1 MLTKYQRQVAVE
13 LADSLLES
21 GMLFGEELEWYLRL
35 NIKCSFGLK
44 SEEQYFE
51 FEDQVLKYVENK
63 TRFVKVLDVK
73 NNKVEIF
80 NNISE
85 FANKL
90 GVTNN
95 RVTMA
100 ISGKNLMMKR
110 YRIEYVKISVREL
123 MAC

>member
-1 MLTKYQRQVAVE
+1 MLTKYQRLIAGE

-35 NIKCSFGLK
+35 NINCDSFLKC
-44 SEEQYFE
+44 EEQYFE
-51 FEDQVLKYVENK
+51 FEEQVLKYVEKK
-63 TRFVKVLDVK
+63 TRFVKVLDVET
-73 NNKVEIF
+73 NKVEIY
-80 NNISE
+80 NEVSE
-85 FANKL
+85 FANEL
-90 GVTNN
+90 GVTTN

-110 YRIEYVKISVREL
+110 YKIEYIKISVREL